1 MIIGKINFGVYFF
14 SFRLL
19 YEKRKEL
26 CDQRDKLTNGLG
38 KIEEA
43 KVQVTQMSVELEKKR
58 VLANEAQKKCEESL
72 GGLVNEQREVEQSK
86 ATVEKLKERVKID
99 EEKASTIAQ
108 AAQEDLAAAMPALE
122 AANLALESLSKSS
135 ITEVKS
141 YGRPPVLVEKALE
154 AVMILRNSEP
164 TWAEA
169 KRQLGMFILL
179 MNEKKFLSSFVQV
192 ILHLSINWL
201 VSIKIIFPIKSS

>member
-1 MIIGKINFGVYFF
+1 MYYYRL
-14 SFRLL
+14 SFIRLL

-26 CDQRDKLTNGLG
+26 CDQRDKLINGLG

-43 KVQVTQMSVELEKKR
+43 KIQVTQMSVELEKKR
-58 VLANEAQKKCEESL
+58 GLANEAQKKCEESL

-122 AANLALESLSKSS
+122 AANLALESLTKAS

-141 YGRPPVLVEKALE
+141 YGRPPVPVEKALE
-154 AVMILRNSEP
+154 AVMILRSSEP

-169 KRQLGMFILL
+169 KRQLGT
-179 MNEKKFLSSFVQV
+179 FL
-192 ILHLSINWL
+192 
-201 VSIKIIFPIKSS
+201 FP

>member
-1 MIIGKINFGVYFF
+1 MLDDTMICRV
-14 SFRLL
+14 SFVSRLL

-26 CDQRDKLTNGLG
+26 CDARDKLINGLG

-58 VLANEAQKKCEESL
+58 VLANDAQKKCEESL

-99 EEKASTIAQ
+99 EEKALTIAE
-108 AAQEDLAAAMPALE
+108 AAQKDLDVAMPALE
-122 AANLALESLSKSS
+122 AASTALESLSRNS

-141 YGRPPVLVEKALE
+141 YGRPPVPVEKALE

-169 KRQLGMFILL
+169 KRQLG
-179 MNEKKFLSSFVQV
+179 KFYQ
-192 ILHLSINWL
+192 
-201 VSIKIIFPIKSS
+201 

>member
-1 MIIGKINFGVYFF
+1 MIFT
-14 SFRLL
+14 RLL

-26 CDQRDKLTNGLG
+26 CDARDKLSNGLG

-43 KVQVTQMSVELEKKR
+43 KVQVTQMSIELEKKR
-58 VLANEAQKKCEESL
+58 ALANEAQKKCEESL

-141 YGRPPVLVEKALE
+141 YGRPPAPVEKALE

-169 KRQLGMFILL
+169 KRQLGMSITCKEQENKCTRDVHHGCKLTATVAPPWTSLL
-179 MNEKKFLSSFVQV
+179 YPTLEHSN
-192 ILHLSINWL
+192 
-201 VSIKIIFPIKSS
+201 

>member
-1 MIIGKINFGVYFF
+1 MQSSLVFVCSI
-14 SFRLL
+14 RLL

-26 CDQRDKLTNGLG
+26 CDARDKLTNGLG

-58 VLANEAQKKCEESL
+58 TLANDAQKKCEESL

-99 EEKASTIAQ
+99 EEKASLIAQ

-122 AANLALESLSKSS
+122 AANIALESLSRKS

-154 AVMILRNSEP
+154 AVMILRNSEAS
-164 TWAEA
+164 WAEA
-169 KRQLGMFILL
+169 KRQLSTCINKGPFP
-179 MNEKKFLSSFVQV
+179 NAGTDVLSLQATRIS
-192 ILHLSINWL
+192 SI
-201 VSIKIIFPIKSS
+201 SSSPSTRTTFPIRSS

>member
-1 MIIGKINFGVYFF
+1 
-14 SFRLL
+14 
-19 YEKRKEL
+19 
-26 CDQRDKLTNGLG
+26 
-38 KIEEA
+38 
-43 KVQVTQMSVELEKKR
+43 
-58 VLANEAQKKCEESL
+58 L

-141 YGRPPVLVEKALE
+141 YGRPPVPVEKALE

-169 KRQLGMFILL
+169 KRQLGMSIPSLKIL
-179 MNEKKFLSSFVQV
+179 
-192 ILHLSINWL
+192 
-201 VSIKIIFPIKSS
+201 IFPIFSGDTNFINQLISFDKDNIPDKIIMKIGKYTTDPMLSPTELCK